1 MPRTE
6 AENQRIRDE
15 RREQIL
21 QAAIQVFARQGYAAT
36 KIADIADAA
45 HSSHGLVYHYF
56 ESKEVIFMTL
66 IEQAERDAQQTAAA
80 ALAQPGDAL
89 DRITWLVTRMLQGLQ
104 RRPELYMVMVQS
116 FASETFTPELRKLAT
131 SQAELIPAT
140 LRRLIQDGQ
149 ASGRIAPGDPDE
161 LATAIF
167 CCIQGLAV
175 NVLSPDGLPVTF
187 PSPAT
192 LLRLLKA

>member
-36 KIADIADAA
+36 KIADIAAAA

-56 ESKEVIFMTL
+56 DSKEDIFAAL
-66 IEQAERDAQQTAAA
+66 IERAAQDSQRTAEAT
-80 ALAQPGDAL
+80 LARPGDAL
-89 DRITWLVTRMLQGLQ
+89 DRVTWLVEVMLRGLQ
-104 RRPELYMVMVQS
+104 RRPELYMIMVQS
-116 FASETFTPELRKLAT
+116 FDNEAFTPELRQRAVA
-131 SQAELIPAT
+131 QAEVIPAT
-140 LRRLIQDGQ
+140 LRRLIAEAQTEGKV
-149 ASGRIAPGDPDE
+149 APGDPDE

-167 CCIQGLAV
+167 CCVQGLAI
-175 NVLSPDGLPVTF
+175 NILSSEGLRIAV
-187 PSPAT
+187 PSAAT